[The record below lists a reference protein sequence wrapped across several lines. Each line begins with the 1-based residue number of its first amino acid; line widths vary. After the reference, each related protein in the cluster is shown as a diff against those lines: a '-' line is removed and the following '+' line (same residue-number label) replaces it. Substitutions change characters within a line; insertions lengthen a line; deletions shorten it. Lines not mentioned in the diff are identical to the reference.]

1 MGLFSKHKK
10 SNNIPTI
17 PLYTDLHS
25 HILPG
30 IDDGAQDVEESLDMI
45 KSFVDQGFTKIITT
59 PHVHSGRY
67 KNTAESIRKANSE
80 LQEALKKEKIK
91 IVVEYAAEYY
101 IDSFFLEE
109 LNNKN
114 ILNFSGNYILIE
126 FSFQMPPIGLERL
139 YKLITEAGFQ
149 PIIAHPDRYK
159 YWQENVKAFTKL
171 KEIGYLLQANVLSAG
186 GFYGHIPKKNF
197 ELLSNNNLIDFLGSD
212 AHRKS
217 SVDLLNKTISLP
229 IVQKAL
235 LNGIRNN
242 SL

>member
-10 SNNIPTI
+10 SNTIPTI

-25 HILPG
+25 HVLPG
-30 IDDGAQDVEESLDMI
+30 IDDGAQNIEESLEMI
-45 KSFVDQGFTKIITT
+45 KSFVDQGFTKIITS

-67 KNTAESIRKANSE
+67 KNTPETIRKANSE
-80 LQEALKKEKIK
+80 LQEALKKKKIT
-91 IVVEYAAEYY
+91 IPVEFAAEYFL
-101 IDSFFLEE
+101 DNFFLEE
-109 LNNKN
+109 LKNKN
-114 ILNFSGNYILIE
+114 ILSFSGNYILIE
-126 FSFQMPPIGLERL
+126 FSFQMPPIGLERM
-139 YKLITEAGFQ
+139 YKLITDAGFQ
-149 PIIAHPDRYK
+149 PVIAHPDRYE
-159 YWQENVKAFTKL
+159 YWQGNIKAYTKL

-186 GFYGHIPKKNF
+186 GFYGHISQKNF

-217 SVDLLNKTISLP
+217 SVELLNKTISLP